1 MKNLFLSLLFI
12 SFSLLITAQT
22 SLPTVSLKNLDGT
35 PFNTATI
42 NSDKPVIISFWAT
55 WCVPCIEELDAI
67 ADEYDDWQSE
77 TGVSLIAVS
86 VDDARSQSR
95 VKPMANGKSW
105 DYTVLLDPK
114 QELKRALNVT
124 SVPHVFILY
133 KGKIVYN
140 HSGYTEGSEQI
151 LYEKIQ
157 ELIQQ

>member
-1 MKNLFLSLLFI
+1 MKNFFISILLI
-12 SFSLLITAQT
+12 SFSSIIFAQN
-22 SLPTVSLKNLDGT
+22 SIPDVSLKNIDGT
-35 PFNTATI
+35 AFNTADI

-67 ADEYDDWQSE
+67 ADDYEDWNTE
-77 TGVSLIAVS
+77 TGVTLIAIS

-95 VKPMANGKSW
+95 VRPMVNGKAW
-105 DYTVLLDPK
+105 EYTVLLDTK
-114 QELKRALNVT
+114 QELKRALNVS

-151 LYEKIQ
+151 LYEKVQ
-157 ELIQQ
+157 ELVN

>member
-1 MKNLFLSLLFI
+1 MKNLFISIFLI
-12 SFSLLITAQT
+12 SFSSIIFAQN
-22 SLPTVSLKNLDGT
+22 SIPDVSLKNIDGT
-35 PFNTATI
+35 AFNTTNI

-67 ADEYDDWQSE
+67 ADDYEDWNTE
-77 TGVSLIAVS
+77 TGVTLIAIS

-95 VKPMANGKSW
+95 VRPMVNGKAW
-105 DYTVLLDPK
+105 EYTVLLDTK
-114 QELKRALNVT
+114 QELKRALNVS

-151 LYEKIQ
+151 LYEKVQ
-157 ELIQQ
+157 ELVN